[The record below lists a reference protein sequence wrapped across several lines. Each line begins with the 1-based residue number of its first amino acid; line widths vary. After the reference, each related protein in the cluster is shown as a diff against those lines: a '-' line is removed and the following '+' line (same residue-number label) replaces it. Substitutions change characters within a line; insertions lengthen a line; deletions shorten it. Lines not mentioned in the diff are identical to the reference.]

1 MSKRPSFLS
10 LISLCKR
17 CVLSILEISHTNQI
31 VLVLIYPD
39 ATDKLDSSL
48 NISRWYFGKNNF
60 FGFEL
65 FYPFFQISSLSY
77 SKIDSMKKNQI
88 LPSSRFNFGINP
100 TLHKEG
106 SHNDPPPWGIFALE
120 PSRLIWGTP
129 NSGKIYIWC
138 WEFMP
143 WSFVT

>member
-1 MSKRPSFLS
+1 MQTMQTIVLYQNQCVRSTNQNVSKRPSFLS
-10 LISLCKR
+10 LIYLYKR

-31 VLVLIYPD
+31 ALVFIYPD
-39 ATDKLDSSL
+39 ATDKLDSGL
-48 NISRWYFGKNNF
+48 NISRQYFGKNNF

-100 TLHKEG
+100 TLHKWG
-106 SHNDPPPWGIFALE
+106 SHNDHYYEAFL
-120 PSRLIWGTP
+120 L
-129 NSGKIYIWC
+129 
-138 WEFMP
+138 
-143 WSFVT
+143 WSLPD